1 MKDMNTHLEH
11 EIELEPAFYEIDP
24 MDVMWHGHYVR
35 FLELAR
41 AALMGRLNFGYQQMK
56 EAGFV
61 FPIVELFIR
70 YAQPLRLGQRVRVS
84 ARIVE
89 WESRLRVNYEIRDV
103 ISGRRLTRAHT
114 VQVAVLVSTGELQYL
129 CPSILWERIGVPAP

>member
-1 MKDMNTHLEH
+1 MTARLAH

-24 MDVMWHGHYVR
+24 MDVVWHGHYVK
-35 FLELAR
+35 FLEKARSALLAE
-41 AALMGRLNFGYQQMK
+41 LKIGYREMRDC
-56 EAGFV
+56 GYV

-89 WESRLRVNYEIRDV
+89 WESRLRVNYEIRDGA
-103 ISGRRLTRAHT
+103 SGRRLTKAHT
-114 VQVAVLVSTGELQYL
+114 VQVAVDARSGELCYI
-129 CPSILWERIGVPAP
+129 CPKELWDALGVAPP

>member
-1 MKDMNTHLEH
+1 MTTHLAH

-24 MDVMWHGHYVR
+24 MEVVWHGHYAK

-41 AALMGRLNFGYQQMK
+41 AALMARLDFGYRQMRDSGY
-56 EAGFV
+56 A
-61 FPIVELFIR
+61 FPIIEMFVR
-70 YAQPLRLGQRVRVS
+70 YMQPLRLGQRVRVS

-103 ISGRRLTRAHT
+103 KTGRRLTRAHT
-114 VQVAVLVSTGELQYL
+114 VQVAVDISTGAMCYV
-129 CPSILWERIGVPAP
+129 CPGILWERLGVPPQ